1 MEKTDHGAAIGKLV
15 LAGEKAGFGVEQMI
29 QILQAGA
36 SVEGLLRMIEWRMY
50 PPVIEPRSS
59 RLIM

>member
-1 MEKTDHGAAIGKLV
+1 MEKPIMATIGKLV
-15 LAGEKAGFGVEQMI
+15 LAGEKAGFSFEQMI

-50 PPVIEPRSS
+50 PPGIEPRSS
-59 RLIM
+59 RWIV

>member
-1 MEKTDHGAAIGKLV
+1 MEKPIMAAIGKLV
-15 LAGEKAGFGVEQMI
+15 LAGEKAGFTVEQMI

-50 PPVIEPRSS
+50 PPVIEPRAS
-59 RLIM
+59 LWIM